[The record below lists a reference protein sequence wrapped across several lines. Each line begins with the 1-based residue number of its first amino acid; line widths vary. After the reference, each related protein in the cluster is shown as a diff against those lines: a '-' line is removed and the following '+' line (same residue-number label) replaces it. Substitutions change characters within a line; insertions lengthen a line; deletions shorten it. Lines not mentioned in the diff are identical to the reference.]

1 LSVKAEVGVKKSRK
15 RTIVEV
21 KSLKEFRAAA
31 TGNQLGNFKMYSVTK
46 KNDEPDDAIMNDS
59 DS

>member
-1 LSVKAEVGVKKSRK
+1 M
-15 RTIVEV
+15 EV